1 MQNLQKTLIL
11 VSFLI
16 FGQTLQ
22 AQTFA
27 DFSVGTSKQDQ
38 LFLNLALQKQFSD
51 KFRAGIEIQTSA
63 VNYRFIGAKVIDEGN
78 STSISLPSSFKLY
91 QQDKLRLDFYSR
103 FGLRFQ
109 SVGDSYAQE
118 KVLQE
123 SSSVG
128 FNAELGLLVTVL
140 LSDKF
145 NIQSGFTL
153 PNVFEVTPEFI
164 YENNVTNLFANI
176 GYRLSDKSTFVFK
189 ANAGPA
195 AGASGDSQKFIYGLQ
210 AGIRFAFGKS
220 AVNNSALR
228 IDPTYS
234 Y

>member
-1 MQNLQKTLIL
+1 MTNLQKAF
-11 VSFLI
+11 FL
-16 FGQTLQ
+16 FFFVFSHTVE

-38 LFLNLALQKQFSD
+38 LFLNLALRKQFSD
-51 KFRAGIEIQTSA
+51 KFRGGIEIQTSA

-91 QQDKLRLDFYSR
+91 QQNKLRLDFYSR
-103 FGLRFQ
+103 FGVRFQ
-109 SVGDSYAQE
+109 SVDDTYAQE

-128 FNAELGLLVTVL
+128 FNAELGLLVTLL
-140 LSDKF
+140 LSDKC

-153 PNVFEVTPEFI
+153 PNVFEVIPEFI

-195 AGASGDSQKFIYGLQ
+195 AGASGDSQKFVYGLQ
-210 AGIRFAFGKS
+210 AGLRFAFGKS
-220 AVNNSALR
+220 ATNNSALR